1 MQREGFISPQL
12 LSGEIFC
19 VHTSFHTPQRVV
31 EVKEEEVAKWG
42 PSNFRGS
49 WVRIYRQVSNL
60 RPGWLSLIP
69 SKAQIKVKPPWYQT
83 QGPLSAVCTGTGMA
97 VTRSHTG
104 PVPVP
109 VDNDIYNERQ
119 DARRLPDDRKLPPER
134 KGRLPLLQRG
144 QGLLGHSSP

>member
-1 MQREGFISPQL
+1 MATWPPIMATRFAFAHGFA
-12 LSGEIFC
+12 GGVE
-19 VHTSFHTPQRVV
+19 VVVV

-69 SKAQIKVKPPWYQT
+69 SKAQIKVKPPWYQS

-109 VDNDIYNERQ
+109 VGVHY
-119 DARRLPDDRKLPPER
+119 
-134 KGRLPLLQRG
+134 GRGTRHRSGTSRG
-144 QGLLGHSSP
+144 I